1 MAKHQL
7 GKELSNA
14 DVAPI
19 RAFLA
24 TLTAE
29 LDVEVMA
36 VPTLPESGPNTP
48 APDPS

>member
-1 MAKHQL
+1 MKQVWMATL
-7 GKELSNA
+7 
-14 DVAPI
+14 
-19 RAFLA
+19 AFLA

-29 LDVEVMA
+29 LDAEVMA